1 MHSFLLADM
10 MTPKVSDVL
19 GIINKIAPVAFA
31 EDWDNVGLQ
40 VGDPALPA
48 PRIMVALDAGKEAI
62 ETAISARCQLLLT
75 HHPLLFQSIKKIDI
89 SNPSGNLIA
98 QAIKNNLAIISLHTN
113 FDIAD
118 GGINDL
124 LAERLGIT
132 SCVPVKVTFRE
143 ELRKLSVFVPKGYE
157 DKILEQ
163 LFRFSGFMGNYSDC
177 SFRSSGVG
185 TFKPLAGARP
195 FTGTQGTR
203 ENADETR
210 IEVLLRNGDVSRAVN
225 AMLKAHPYE
234 EPAFDIYPVLNAGKA
249 SGLGRIGVLDQDVSL
264 EALAGIIKEE
274 FSLQGLRFVG
284 DGRSRVRKIAVCG
297 GSGASLLHDAKRLGA
312 DVLVT
317 GDVKYHDAQD
327 ALMLEIGLIDMG
339 HFSSESLMICG
350 LAARL
355 RQELADKR
363 YEAEILVCEE
373 EKDPFSFL

>member
-31 EDWDNVGLQ
+31 EGWDNVGLQ
-40 VGDPALPA
+40 VGDPALSTS
-48 PRIMVALDAGKEAI
+48 RIMVALDAGKEAL

-75 HHPLLFQSIKKIDI
+75 HHPFLFQSIKKIDI

-98 QAIKNNLAIISLHTN
+98 LAIKNDLAIISLHTN

-124 LAERLGIT
+124 LAERLGIN
-132 SCVPVKVTFRE
+132 SCVPIKITFRE

-157 DKILEQ
+157 DKVLEQ

-177 SFRSSGVG
+177 SFQSRGIG

-195 FTGTQGTR
+195 FTGTPGTR
-203 ENADETR
+203 ENAEETR
-210 IEVLLRNGDVSRAVN
+210 IEVLLRNDDVSAAVN
-225 AMLKAHPYE
+225 ALLKVHPYE
-234 EPAFDIYPVLNAGKA
+234 EPAFDIYPVLNAGKS
-249 SGLGRIGVLDQDVSL
+249 SGLGRIGMLDRDVSL
-264 EALAGIIKEE
+264 ETFAGIIKEE
-274 FSLQGLRFVG
+274 FALQGLRFVG
-284 DGRSRVRKIAVCG
+284 DSRSRVRKIAVCG
-297 GSGASLLHDAKRLGA
+297 GSGASLLRDAKRLGA

-317 GDVKYHDAQD
+317 GDIKYHDAQD
-327 ALMLEIGLIDMG
+327 ARMLGIALIDMG
-339 HFSSESLMICG
+339 HFASESLMICG

-355 RQELADKR
+355 RQELSGKG